1 MVKNYLV
8 IEAQIPIEEEL
19 RTKASLQFPTVNTST
34 EDSSVLGDMT
44 PMIEIPTTI
53 VLRELAEGVHIYKC
67 VYILH
72 ICIYTST
79 YLCVH
84 AQYAYIHMHVH
95 KNVATYIYICMYLMF
110 FIEICYILMCA
121 HKNIITIS
129 YLRMFR
135 KTVVLIDT

>member
-19 RTKASLQFPTVNTST
+19 RTKATIQFPTVNTST

-53 VLRELAEGVHIYKC
+53 VLRELEEGVHIYKC

-72 ICIYTST
+72 ILYLCIYVS
-79 YLCVH
+79 
-84 AQYAYIHMHVH
+84 
-95 KNVATYIYICMYLMF
+95 
-110 FIEICYILMCA
+110 MCA
-121 HKNIITIS
+121 CAICLHT
-129 YLRMFR
+129 YAC
-135 KTVVLIDT
+135 T